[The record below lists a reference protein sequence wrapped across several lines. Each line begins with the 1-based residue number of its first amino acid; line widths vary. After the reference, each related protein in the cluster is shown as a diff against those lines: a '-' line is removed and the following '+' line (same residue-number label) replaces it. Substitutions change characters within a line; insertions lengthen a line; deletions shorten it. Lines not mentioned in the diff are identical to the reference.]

1 MIRLLCVFALW
12 VYVWRWW
19 KSPNMETLFSLVL
32 PVLWLLSLLSVPLLC
47 VFSIQS
53 NPINIAS
60 TVMVLAF
67 YYNAAIKNV
76 YAVIMSFID
85 DRHKQ
90 KAPET
95 HPGSNSQARPNQS
108 KQPNRQTSSLSP
120 SPFLSLSLS
129 LCLCLSEWSPN
140 NGMAWNGKG
149 KKRRDYIRI
158 FLYFLIKGM
167 LGGLVIPRLRISI
180 TNNSAYEKQ
189 CLRSMNV

>member
-1 MIRLLCVFALW
+1 
-12 VYVWRWW
+12 
-19 KSPNMETLFSLVL
+19 METLFSLVL
-32 PVLWLLSLLSVPLLC
+32 PVLRLLSLLSVPLLC

-108 KQPNRQTSSLSP
+108 KQPNRQTSSLS
-120 SPFLSLSLS
+120 LSLSLFLFFSVS
-129 LCLCLSEWSPN
+129 LNEAPTMEWH
-140 NGMAWNGKG
+140 GMA